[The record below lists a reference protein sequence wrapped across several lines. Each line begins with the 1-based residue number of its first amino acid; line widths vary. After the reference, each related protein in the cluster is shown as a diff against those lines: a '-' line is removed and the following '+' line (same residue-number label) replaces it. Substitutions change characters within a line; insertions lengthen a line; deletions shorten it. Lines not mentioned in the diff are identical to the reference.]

1 MGRQKAVI
9 KARREAKRVLRRDSR
24 SHKQREEESVTS
36 LVQMG
41 GVEAIGMARDSRDTS
56 PILARNEAQLHYL
69 KAIESKQ
76 LIFATGEAGCGKTW
90 ISAAKAAEA
99 LIHKDVDRIIVTR
112 PVLQA
117 DEDLGFL
124 HGDIAEKF
132 APYFRPVYDV
142 LVRRLGASFMQYCL
156 RPEIGKVEIAP
167 FAYMRGR
174 TFENAVVILDEAQN
188 VTAAQMKMFL
198 TRLGENVTVIVNGD
212 ITQCDLPRGVCSGL
226 SDALERFEEDEMV
239 GIVRF
244 GKEDC
249 VRSALC
255 QRTLH
260 AWLSVL
266 SVQSPGEPGFVLGV
280 YARTSAFLKQP
291 FLFAWLVKCTLILWL
306 FVVADRAHQVLLSS
320 LHILAAY
327 IGRLHDAAVF
337 ENAAYCT
344 APRQLTRRHSPLPAK
359 NRTEVGFW
367 PRFASNNPSADP
379 WRIRI

>member
-9 KARREAKRVLRRDSR
+9 KARREAKRVIRRESR
-24 SHKQREEESVTS
+24 SHRQREEESVTS

-41 GVEAIGMARDSRDTS
+41 GIEAIGMAREHRDRS
-56 PILARNEAQLHYL
+56 VIEARTTAQQHYL
-69 KAIESKQ
+69 SEIENKQ
-76 LIFATGEAGCGKTW
+76 LIFATGEAGCGKTFL
-90 ISAAKAAEA
+90 SAAKAAEA
-99 LIHKDVDRIIVTR
+99 LIQKEVERIIVTR

-124 HGDIAEKF
+124 PGDIAEKF

-142 LVRRLGASFMQYCL
+142 LLRRLGASFMQYCL

-188 VTAAQMKMFL
+188 VTVNQMKMFL

-212 ITQCDLPRGVCSGL
+212 VTQCDLPTGVRSGL
-226 SDALERFEEDEMV
+226 QDALERFVEDDMIGV
-239 GIVRF
+239 VSF

-260 AWLSVL
+260 A
-266 SVQSPGEPGFVLGV
+266 
-280 YARTSAFLKQP
+280 Y
-291 FLFAWLVKCTLILWL
+291 
-306 FVVADRAHQVLLSS
+306 D
-320 LHILAAY
+320 
-327 IGRLHDAAVF
+327 
-337 ENAAYCT
+337 
-344 APRQLTRRHSPLPAK
+344 
-359 NRTEVGFW
+359 
-367 PRFASNNPSADP
+367 
-379 WRIRI
+379 

>member
-1 MGRQKAVI
+1 LKKHLTRTNQRGGLSSGFVIFAAKYLDSTTPQRINDALSGVTRLTGASSQPAVHGLKGSQTSSVSKHNRAPDRDAGNETNCKVPSMGRQKAVI

-36 LVQMG
+36 LVQMS
-41 GVEAIGMARDSRDTS
+41 GVESIGMARDCRDNS
-56 PILARNEAQLHYL
+56 PIAARNEAQQHYL
-69 KAIESKQ
+69 NAIEKKQ
-76 LIFATGEAGCGKTW
+76 LIFATGEAGCGKTY

-124 HGDIAEKF
+124 PGDISEKF
-132 APYFRPVYDV
+132 APYFRPVYDI
-142 LVRRLGASFMQYCL
+142 LVRRLGSSFMQYCL

-212 ITQCDLPRGVCSGL
+212 ITQCDLPRGVQSGL
-226 SDALERFEEDEMV
+226 SDALQRFEEDDMV
-239 GIVRF
+239 GVVRF
-244 GKEDC
+244 GKQDC

-255 QRTLH
+255 QRTLN
-260 AWLSVL
+260 
-266 SVQSPGEPGFVLGV
+266 
-280 YARTSAFLKQP
+280 
-291 FLFAWLVKCTLILWL
+291 
-306 FVVADRAHQVLLSS
+306 
-320 LHILAAY
+320 AY
-327 IGRLHDAAVF
+327 D
-337 ENAAYCT
+337 
-344 APRQLTRRHSPLPAK
+344 
-359 NRTEVGFW
+359 
-367 PRFASNNPSADP
+367 
-379 WRIRI
+379 